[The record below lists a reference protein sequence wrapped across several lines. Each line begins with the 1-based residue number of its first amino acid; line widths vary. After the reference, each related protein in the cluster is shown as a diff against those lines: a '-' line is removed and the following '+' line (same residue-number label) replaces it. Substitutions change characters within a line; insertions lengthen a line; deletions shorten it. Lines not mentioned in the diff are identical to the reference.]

1 MKSKLSL
8 SRMGMRG
15 SVVLIIIGV
24 FILSLGIIVDFNGRR
39 LPDNA
44 GETKAEI
51 TAFITDSDS
60 KIESTSTV
68 VSYTVNG
75 KRYDNVVL
83 KQYQAS
89 WEKGDKIDICYNI
102 DKPVQVWTKTMQYSG
117 LMIVIFSVPFLAIGL
132 YKIIQFA
139 RIRVK
144 SQKEVSDEY
153 DEENEMDAENGM
165 KFKISTV
172 IIPFAAG
179 VPFTLL
185 GLILGML
192 NDNRLI
198 SLIITTL
205 GVFAILAG
213 IIALINFICKKQS
226 AKSKSKNGP
235 FHE

>member
-1 MKSKLSL
+1 
-8 SRMGMRG
+8 
-15 SVVLIIIGV
+15 
-24 FILSLGIIVDFNGRR
+24 
-39 LPDNA
+39 
-44 GETKAEI
+44 
-51 TAFITDSDS
+51 
-60 KIESTSTV
+60 
-68 VSYTVNG
+68 
-75 KRYDNVVL
+75 
-83 KQYQAS
+83 
-89 WEKGDKIDICYNI
+89 
-102 DKPVQVWTKTMQYSG
+102 
-117 LMIVIFSVPFLAIGL
+117 
-132 YKIIQFA
+132 
-139 RIRVK
+139 
-144 SQKEVSDEY
+144 
-153 DEENEMDAENGM
+153 MDAENGM

>member
-39 LPDNA
+39 LPDRA

-60 KIESTSTV
+60 QIESTSTV

-102 DKPVQVWTKTMQYSG
+102 DKPMHVWTKTMQYSG
-117 LMIVIFSVPFLAIGL
+117 LMIVIFSMPFLAIGL

-144 SQKEVSDEY
+144 SQKEVYDEY

-213 IIALINFICKKQS
+213 IIALINFICKKT
-226 AKSKSKNGP
+226 KCKK
-235 FHE
+235 